1 VCGHEPEHE
10 IVRYPLAKNAIFWT
24 IQGEGHLRGLQM
36 CFVRLAGCSVG
47 CAMCDTDYRR
57 AEFATADD
65 IAQRVDALTPNES
78 RVRRVWITGGEPTDH
93 DLGPLIDALRARRF
107 SIALA
112 TSGHRPVTANVDWL
126 SVSPHDPA
134 KWMQTSGSE
143 LKIVPGLNGFSI
155 EQFRSA
161 RPDDQTQFE
170 YRYVQPLSMDKRE
183 DPQSLQTCLAFVRA
197 NPNWAL
203 SRQDHHYWNVA

>member
-1 VCGHEPEHE
+1 M
-10 IVRYPLAKNAIFWT
+10 RYPLAKNAIFWT

-57 AEFATADD
+57 AEFATAEE
-65 IAQRVDALTPNES
+65 IAARVDAITPAEA
-78 RVRRVWITGGEPTDH
+78 RTRRVWITGGEPTDH
-93 DLGPLIDALRARRF
+93 DLTALISALRARGY

-112 TSGHRPVTANVDWL
+112 TSGHRQVTAEVEWL

-134 KWMQTSGSE
+134 KWVQTSGSE
-143 LKIVPGLNGFSI
+143 VKIVPGLNGFAI
-155 EQFRSA
+155 DAFRA
-161 RPDDQTQFE
+161 AHPDHETRFE
-170 YRYVQPLSMDKRE
+170 YRYVQPLSIDKAE
-183 DPQSLQTCLAFVRA
+183 DPESLRTCLAFVKA

-203 SRQDHHYWNVA
+203 SRQDHHYWDVA